1 MNLLLDTHALLWLAM
16 GDERLPERLRMRLED
31 RSVPIFAS
39 AVSAMEITTKHRIGK
54 LPQAGPLAQDF
65 SGSIIQLGLTPL
77 PITVAEAELAGRMK
91 GDHRDPFDR
100 LLIAQGLLNNLTLVS
115 NETVFDVFG
124 VARLW

>member
-1 MNLLLDTHALLWLAM
+1 MDTHALLWLAM
-16 GDERLPERLRMRLED
+16 GDERLPERLRLRLED

-54 LPQAGPLAQDF
+54 LPQAGPLARDF
-65 SGSIIQLGLTPL
+65 SGSIIQLGLAPL
-77 PITVAEAELAGRMK
+77 PITVAEAELAGRMM

-115 NETVFDVFG
+115 NENVFDVFG

>member
-1 MNLLLDTHALLWLAM
+1 
-16 GDERLPERLRMRLED
+16 
-31 RSVPIFAS
+31 
-39 AVSAMEITTKHRIGK
+39 MEITTKHRIGK